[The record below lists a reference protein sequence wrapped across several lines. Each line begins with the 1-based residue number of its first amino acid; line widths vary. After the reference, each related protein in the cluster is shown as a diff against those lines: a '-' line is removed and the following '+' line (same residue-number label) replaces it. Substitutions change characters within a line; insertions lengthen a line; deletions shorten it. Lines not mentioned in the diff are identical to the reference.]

1 MTGQLWSLLI
11 PSACVVGF
19 AISVTLTPL
28 IRRFAPG
35 WGLVDKPNARKVHL
49 VPTPLGGGLAVFAG
63 VALPLI
69 AGLVAAFAL
78 VEMGRIESGG
88 PPRSWVIAAQG
99 VIYRAP
105 QLLTVLLG
113 GLALVVMGL
122 IDDLHNLRWQPK
134 LAIQFL
140 VAGGMVLSGIHLT
153 AFLSLPWAGPV
164 LTILWIVVLTNAFN
178 FLDNMDGLSSGIALI
193 ASVNLAVIMLTG
205 TNEPRWFVAGFLCL
219 LAGSLIGF
227 LVHNFPPAKIFM
239 GDAGSCFLGFAL
251 ATMTVLGTFYDYEQN
266 NKHVLLA
273 PLCILAVPL
282 YDFTSVVLIRLSRGL
297 SPFHADKN
305 HFSHRL
311 VELGFSKKYAV
322 LTIHLVTLTTGLGGL
337 LMYHVPG
344 WAGATLILFMEGCLL
359 AVIAV
364 IETAARRAAR
374 ARLALEDDPPGTGS
388 VHKPAE

>member
-1 MTGQLWSLLI
+1 MTGHLWSLLI
-11 PSACVVGF
+11 PVACGVGF
-19 AISVTLTPL
+19 VISVTLTAV
-28 IRRFAPG
+28 IRRLAPG
-35 WGLVDKPNARKVHL
+35 WGLVDRPNARKVHV

-63 VALPLI
+63 VALPL
-69 AGLVAAFAL
+69 ATGLVVAFA
-78 VEMGRIESGG
+78 VAHAGTMASGG
-88 PPRSWVIAAQG
+88 PPEAWVVAARG
-99 VIYRAP
+99 VVYRAP
-105 QLLTVLLG
+105 QLLAVLVG

-122 IDDLHNLRWQPK
+122 IDDLRNLRWQPK
-134 LAIQFL
+134 LLIQFL

-153 AFLSLPWAGPV
+153 AFLQVPWAGPL
-164 LTILWIVVLTNAFN
+164 LTVLWIVVLTNAFN
-178 FLDNMDGLSSGIALI
+178 FLDNMDGLSSGIAVI

-266 NKHVLLA
+266 NPHVLLA
-273 PLCILAVPL
+273 PLCVLAVPL
-282 YDFTSVVLIRLSRGL
+282 YDFSSVVVIRLSQGR

-344 WAGATLILFMEGCLL
+344 WAGATLILCMEGCLL
-359 AVIAV
+359 AVICV
-364 IETAARRAAR
+364 IETAARRTAR
-374 ARLALEDDPPGTGS
+374 ARLALEDDPAP
-388 VHKPAE
+388 VPPVPPNAV